1 MFSLKEARNEK
12 NHRAI
17 LPVLS
22 QTKEMPFTKP
32 ARAVEKELRGK
43 FERSVQEPNPQRE
56 SH

>member
-1 MFSLKEARNEK
+1 MKKS
-12 NHRAI
+12 HRAI

-22 QTKEMPFTKP
+22 HTKEMPFTKP

-43 FERSVQEPNPQRE
+43 FERSVQEPNLQRE